1 MNLLLP
7 GTYVS
12 IHSLVHRLDP
22 RVKMAAA
29 LLLMVAP
36 FAAPGLASSVALA
49 AFVALI
55 AHLADTPWRAL
66 LGTLRTVL
74 WLGFFLFVFYLFTT
88 PGRALLAWRG
98 IRLTAEGLVVGAT
111 QIYRLCLLV
120 VISSLL
126 TYTTSPSELTHGLE
140 ALLHPLA
147 RLGLPVRE
155 AAMVLSISLRFVP
168 TLFDQVERL
177 IKAQRSRGAALRSGP
192 PWRRIRSWVPVFV
205 PIFVAA
211 FRRADELA
219 IAMDARGFRSAQ
231 QRTHLRRL
239 QLAWRDLLASLVVL
253 AVGAAALALDRFL

>member
-7 GTYVS
+7 GMYVS
-12 IHSLVHRLDP
+12 TRSPIHRLDP
-22 RVKMAAA
+22 LVKMAAA

-36 FAAPGLASSVALA
+36 FAAPGLSSSLLLA

-55 AHLADTPWRAL
+55 AHLSAAPWKAL
-66 LGTLRTVL
+66 LKTLRAIL
-74 WLGFFLFVFYLFTT
+74 WLGAFLFVFYLFTT
-88 PGRALLAWRG
+88 PGRALIAWRG
-98 IRLTAEGLVVGAT
+98 IRLTKEGLSAGLT
-111 QIYRLCLLV
+111 QIYRLCFLV
-120 VISSLL
+120 VVSSLL
-126 TYTTSPSELTHGLE
+126 TFTTSPSQLTHGLE

-192 PWRRIRSWVPVFV
+192 PWRRLRSWIPVFV

-219 IAMDARGFRSAQ
+219 VAMDARGFRGVR

-239 QLAWRDLLASLVVL
+239 QLRWRDLCAALAVLGACAVVL
-253 AVGAAALALDRFL
+253 ALDQFL

>member
-7 GTYVS
+7 GMYVS
-12 IHSLVHRLDP
+12 THSPVHRLDP
-22 RVKMAAA
+22 RVKMTAA

-36 FAAPGLASSVALA
+36 FAAPGFPSSVLLA
-49 AFVALI
+49 AFVGLI
-55 AHLADTPWRAL
+55 ALLSDAPWLAL
-66 LGTLRTVL
+66 LRTLRTVL
-74 WLGFFLFVFYLFTT
+74 WLGCFLFVFYLFTT
-88 PGRALLAWRG
+88 PGRVLVAWRG
-98 IRLTAEGLVVGAT
+98 ISLTAEGLAAGTT

-120 VISSLL
+120 VVSSLL
-126 TYTTSPSELTHGLE
+126 TFTTSPAQLTHGLE

-177 IKAQRSRGAALRSGP
+177 IKAQRSRGAALQSGP
-192 PWRRIRSWVPVFV
+192 PWRRIRSWIPVFV

-219 IAMDARGFRSAQ
+219 VAMDARGFRGVR

-239 QLAWRDLLASLVVL
+239 RLGWRDLFASLIVL
-253 AVGAAALALDRFL
+253 GIGVTAFALDRFL